1 MDILYSNEVNQYL
14 TPAELTVLLQTNRAV
29 IKQSYGGIHA
39 PTARFFKFYWDGEI
53 RKHHNIKV
61 TAMPKIRENKSFMI
75 QGSNPTNN
83 CTLHYRFVHF
93 QQLFHRNRNLY
104 LSIPIHFLALVR
116 SHSCACECF
125 TGGNNGNISI
135 CSETFSPNWSTK
147 TIKIRPAP
155 PATTAQQF
163 TDKVH
168 AHLMELSQ
176 TYTQTLFVMA
186 HLPDSEAP
194 LFLLVARP
202 LTVHPRNI
210 RSVPLFLLKL
220 TLKVS

>member
-39 PTARFFKFYWDGEI
+39 PTARFFKFYRDGEI

-93 QQLFHRNRNLY
+93 EQLIDRNHNIYPFLY
-104 LSIPIHFLALVR
+104 TFSLWSDPILVPVSVSLVVIMATSPSVLKHFLP
-116 SHSCACECF
+116 
-125 TGGNNGNISI
+125 TGLPKPSRFAQLLLLLLRNNSR
-135 CSETFSPNWSTK
+135 
-147 TIKIRPAP
+147 IKSMRI
-155 PATTAQQF
+155 
-163 TDKVH
+163 
-168 AHLMELSQ
+168 
-176 TYTQTLFVMA
+176 
-186 HLPDSEAP
+186 
-194 LFLLVARP
+194 
-202 LTVHPRNI
+202 
-210 RSVPLFLLKL
+210 
-220 TLKVS
+220 